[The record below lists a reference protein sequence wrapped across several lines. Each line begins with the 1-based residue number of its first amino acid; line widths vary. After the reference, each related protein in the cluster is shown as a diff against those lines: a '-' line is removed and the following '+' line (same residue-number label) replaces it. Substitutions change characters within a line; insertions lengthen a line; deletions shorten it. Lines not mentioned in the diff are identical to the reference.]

1 VIARILI
8 VDDDAAIRA
17 TLTQH
22 LMANGY
28 DVVSANDGVEA
39 MERFTALHPDLV
51 LTDLAMPRADG
62 FTVIQGIRASSDTP
76 VLVLSVRGGD
86 ADKVRALDLGADDF
100 VVKPFSAIELL
111 ARVRAQLRRSG
122 NALHTLFEFPDLTI
136 DLERRKVTQG
146 GRDVRLTPT
155 EFALLEQLVTNAD
168 KLLTHRILLQKVWG
182 PEYGGEAE
190 YLARH
195 AGRPVSFDE
204 LIAAVWKG
212 APATSND
219 AVRVHVGALRR
230 KLEPDPSNPRYL
242 VTEPWI
248 GYRFI
253 AEPLG

>member
-8 VDDDAAIRA
+8 VDDDEAIRA

-28 DVVSANDGVEA
+28 DVVSAKDGVEA
-39 MERFTALHPDLV
+39 MEQFASLHPDLV

-62 FTVIQGIRASSDTP
+62 FTVIQGIRAASDTP

-100 VVKPFSAIELL
+100 VVKPFSAVELL

-155 EFALLEQLVTNAD
+155 EFAILE
-168 KLLTHRILLQKVWG
+168 I
-182 PEYGGEAE
+182 
-190 YLARH
+190 LARH

-204 LIAAVWKG
+204 LIASVWKG

-253 AEPLG
+253 AEPIG